1 MRRMLAVQKDYYD
14 NIDNIVCFPGNNEPW
29 NYKSTRMECLYDDE
43 EVNRLNEIFIRHI
56 QIANTYKRRKKA
68 IRDLTMYQ
76 CSINIG
82 LRGGDFCNLRWFSI
96 YDEEWNIK
104 NHEDFIPQKTTKR
117 NDNGEIIKR
126 KYVRLIYNDNF
137 KGAIERWRQ
146 FLIDNGED
154 IDIRDYIFL
163 GTNKNSIKEK
173 TWYDK
178 VEDYRKEA
186 GIEQKIGTHGLRK
199 TFGRRYY
206 MAAENKWDALIQL
219 KRIFRH
225 SSPEVTLLYICVTDQ
240 EIYDNIKKIC
250 VEEGHGD
257 FGFVNYDGGDK

>member
-1 MRRMLAVQKDYYD
+1 M
-14 NIDNIVCFPGNNEPW
+14 
-29 NYKSTRMECLYDDE
+29 
-43 EVNRLNEIFIRHI
+43 
-56 QIANTYKRRKKA
+56 
-68 IRDLTMYQ
+68 
-76 CSINIG
+76 
-82 LRGGDFCNLRWFSI
+82 
-96 YDEEWNIK
+96 
-104 NHEDFIPQKTTKR
+104 
-117 NDNGEIIKR
+117 
-126 KYVRLIYNDNF
+126 
-137 KGAIERWRQ
+137 
-146 FLIDNGED
+146 
-154 IDIRDYIFL
+154 DYIFL

-178 VEDYRKEA
+178 VEEYRKEA

-219 KRIFRH
+219 QRIFRH